1 MQTLTT
7 CKLKQTKLVNLY
19 KLKTKER
26 KQWRRLAM
34 MIARVPRTDSTR
46 WKLIQKVC
54 IQAQSM
60 SQSIIKVL
68 VYWRKKDS
76 CT

>member
-1 MQTLTT
+1 
-7 CKLKQTKLVNLY
+7 
-19 KLKTKER
+19 
-26 KQWRRLAM
+26 M

-60 SQSIIKVL
+60 SQSIIKFL
-68 VYWRKKDS
+68 FIEGKKTAVHNAYCYQHSMVDVS
-76 CT
+76 L